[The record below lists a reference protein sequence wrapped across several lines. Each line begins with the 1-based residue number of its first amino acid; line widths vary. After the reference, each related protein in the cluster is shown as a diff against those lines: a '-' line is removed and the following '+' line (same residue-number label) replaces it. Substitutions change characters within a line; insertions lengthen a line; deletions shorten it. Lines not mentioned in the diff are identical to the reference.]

1 MDIGRLLFRLGVI
14 LLIVS
19 SINIVLLKNF
29 TDMVLESRKEA
40 CALACA
46 AGTCPFEETGDT
58 TLSPAGISRR
68 ILACQHPDHDLRT
81 PIETYVGIAIACITA
96 LVGVMMIMTSRQ
108 LGTESID
115 VRKKMEHVLETLKG
129 EEREVYRFV
138 TDADGS
144 IMQSD
149 IVDKSSLSKVK
160 VTRILDK
167 LEGKG
172 LVERRRRGM
181 GNIVVLKH

>member
-19 SINIVLLKNF
+19 AINIVLVKNF
-29 TDMVLESRKEA
+29 TDMVHESRKEA

-46 AGTCPFEETGDT
+46 AGTCPGEIVE
-58 TLSPAGISRR
+58 SPLTAVGISRR
-68 ILACQHPDHDLRT
+68 ILACSDQSHDLRT
-81 PIETYVGIAIACITA
+81 PLETYVSIATACITA
-96 LVGVMMIMTSRQ
+96 LVGVMMIEISRR
-108 LGTESID
+108 LGSEVVD
-115 VRKKMEHVLETLKG
+115 VSKKMEHVLETLEG

-138 TDADGS
+138 TEADGS
-144 IMQSD
+144 IMQSA
-149 IVDKSSLSKVK
+149 IVERTSLTKVK

-181 GNIVVLKH
+181 GNLVVLKH

>member
-14 LLIVS
+14 LLLIS
-19 SINIVLLKNF
+19 AINVVLLKNF
-29 TDMVLESRKEA
+29 TDMVHESRKEA

-46 AGTCPFEETGDT
+46 AGSCPGEIVD
-58 TLSPAGISRR
+58 SPLTAAGISRR
-68 ILACQHPDHDLRT
+68 ILSCEHHDLGT
-81 PIETYVGIAIACITA
+81 PVETYVSIATACITA
-96 LVGVMMIMTSRQ
+96 LVGIIMIETSRRI
-108 LGTESID
+108 GSESVN
-115 VRKKMEHVLETLKG
+115 VRKKVEHILDTLEG
-129 EEREVYRFV
+129 EEKEVYELV

-149 IVDKSSLSKVK
+149 IVEKTSLTKVK

-181 GNIVVLKH
+181 GNLVVLKH